1 MILAMADG
9 DGGIDGESVVMSR
22 IGIDVLVGA
31 LAIVIAETNVH
42 EKKVCSACDIHITYS
57 IVGDG
62 GGSAGVSGCMIISM
76 LVIE

>member
-9 DGGIDGESVVMSR
+9 DGGIDGESVVMSV

-42 EKKVCSACDIHITYS
+42 EKKVC
-57 IVGDG
+57 VRGNF
-62 GGSAGVSGCMIISM
+62 
-76 LVIE
+76 E

>member
-9 DGGIDGESVVMSR
+9 DGGIDGESVVMSG

-31 LAIVIAETNVH
+31 LAIVTAETNVH

-57 IVGDG
+57 IAGDG